1 MPAYVILNIHV
12 NDPDLFEEYKQLAPA
27 TIAAYGGRYLARGGK
42 AEVLE
47 GDWTPARVVILEF
60 DSSDTAKAWINSP
73 EYRAA
78 RLMRQQAATS
88 HTILVEGIEV

>member
-60 DSSDTAKAWINSP
+60 DSSDTAKVWINSP

>member
-1 MPAYVILNIHV
+1 MPAYVILNIDV
-12 NDPDLFEEYKQLAPA
+12 SDPDLFEAYKQLAPA
-27 TIAAYGGRYLARGGK
+27 TIAAYGGKYLARGGK
-42 AEVLE
+42 AEALE

-60 DSSDTAKAWINSP
+60 DSTDRAKAWIDSP

-78 RLMRQQAATS
+78 RAMRQQAATS

>member
-60 DSSDTAKAWINSP
+60 DSRDTAKAWINSP